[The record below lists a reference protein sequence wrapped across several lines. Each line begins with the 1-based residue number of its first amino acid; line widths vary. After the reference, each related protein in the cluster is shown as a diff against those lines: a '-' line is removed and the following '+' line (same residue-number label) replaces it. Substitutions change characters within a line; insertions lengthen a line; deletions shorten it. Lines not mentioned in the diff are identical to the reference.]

1 MGAYIARLTKLEEL
15 LAKPDYLS
23 DLERRQKFLEDEIS
37 RTTPYCPDD
46 DLMIGDLKR
55 RLLHLRHE
63 LGRLYHA
70 GAVRQCLH

>member
-37 RTTPYCPDD
+37 RAVPYCPGDE
-46 DLMIGDLKR
+46 LMIGDLKR
-55 RLLHLRHE
+55 RLLHLTHE
-63 LGRLYHA
+63 LDRFYHA
-70 GAVRQCLH
+70 GAARQYLH